1 MAVLPELQ
9 ITDSSEA
16 LLTGRKPPF
25 RLLVTAVAA
34 DDTGS
39 TLPAFAYGVSEDFV
53 VSLGRSRVR
62 EHVHGACGVSEDFEI
77 SPREC
82 SGSAISGK

>member
-1 MAVLPELQ
+1 MLPELQ

-53 VSLGRSRVR
+53 VS
-62 EHVHGACGVSEDFEI
+62 
-77 SPREC
+77 
-82 SGSAISGK
+82 